1 MHFPLTSTQCT
12 VRLFIGIPSPFY
24 TLKLYVQINPQI
36 NFLCIV
42 QLGGGGTMLFF
53 IINLYLKFMRD
64 AIGVLSEGDKF
75 LISITISSCI

>member
-42 QLGGGGTMLFF
+42 QLGGGGTMFF
-53 IINLYLKFMRD
+53 YINYLKFMRD

>member
-36 NFLCIV
+36 HFLCIKSGAAEPLLDWV
-42 QLGGGGTMLFF
+42 VGKRVYIFNF
-53 IINLYLKFMRD
+53 
-64 AIGVLSEGDKF
+64 
-75 LISITISSCI
+75 